1 MKYIL
6 SVFFLVLLF
15 MGCNNDFKNQSEPFS
30 ITLTS
35 TSNLQN
41 TAMSAAPRVPV
52 NARIILHSSSELK
65 ASTVTPNNIYIQ
77 QTNGTKVSIDLDYAN
92 QSITLLP
99 IIHLSPNIDYEIIIT
114 TGLQNSRGEHLS
126 HDYTIAF
133 TSTNQVDLTGPTL
146 YNTLPQDGNDVNPF
160 VQLFLQFSEPI
171 SPIDFDP
178 SAFKVYSEPTYTTE
192 VPGSVTLSG
201 SIIRFTPDENLL
213 FETGYRIQLS
223 TSSIYDLAGNSYL
236 GGSQEVVNF
245 GIYASGSETNNIT
258 LPELTQ
264 PYNLGGIAYTI
275 KSDGNI
281 LFVGGEN
288 GLHIYQYGNN
298 TLQLQAHLPYETV
311 GAVYSTDFN
320 ATAQRLYIASSKG
333 FHIVGTQLL
342 SEAELLSSYHVYNA
356 YENQVPI
363 YGLSINTNK
372 AYLAASSEG
381 LIALDITNE
390 LQPQSL
396 FRIDTDGTAFDV
408 IQMDSTLAL
417 ADFNQGTKIF
427 STSGQVF
434 TPPSPQGKGQDR
446 RLFPFPTTDIS
457 GNPSFDYYI
466 AAGIG
471 GIKYWDSYNG
481 FGDLPSTYAS
491 SYISDIVKNRE
502 NSSKNF
508 ANALGIGIAY
518 TSGSSVSTYQLLPYT
533 STTIGYLNDN
543 GTEIIFAADTN
554 GLLHMYKGN

>member
-6 SVFFLVLLF
+6 TVFLF
-15 MGCNNDFKNQSEPFS
+15 ISLFVGCNNEFKSQSEPFT
-30 ITLTS
+30 ITLIS
-35 TSNLQN
+35 TSDIQHS
-41 TAMSAAPRVPV
+41 AMRSATHVPV
-52 NARIILHSSSELK
+52 NARLILHSSDELK
-65 ASTVTPNNIYIQ
+65 VSTVTSQNIYIQ
-77 QTNGTKVSIDLDYAN
+77 QVHGTKVPLNLEYAN

-99 IIHLSPNIDYEIIIT
+99 ILHLIPNTDYEIIIT
-114 TGLQNSRGEHLS
+114 TTLQNSRGEHLS
-126 HDYTIAF
+126 RNYTIPF
-133 TSTNQVDLTGPTL
+133 TSNDQVDLTGPTL
-146 YNTLPQDGNDVNPF
+146 YNTLPQDSSNVNPF
-160 VQLFLQFSEPI
+160 VHLFLQFSEPI

-178 SAFKVYSEPTYTTE
+178 TAFKVYSEPTYTIE
-192 VPGSVTLSG
+192 VPGRVVLSG
-201 SIIRFTPDENLL
+201 SLIHFIPDNNLL
-213 FETGYRIQLS
+213 FETGYRIELI
-223 TSSIYDLAGNSYL
+223 TSSIYDLAGNPYL
-236 GGSQEVVNF
+236 GGSQEVINF
-245 GIYASGSETNNIT
+245 GVYASGSETNTLT
-258 LPELTQ
+258 LPELVA
-264 PYNLGGIAYTI
+264 PYELGGIAYTI

-288 GLHIYQYGNN
+288 GLHIYQYDNN
-298 TLQLQAHLPYETV
+298 TLQLQSHLSYETV

-320 ATAQRLYIASSKG
+320 ATTQRLYIASSKG
-333 FHIVGTQLL
+333 FHIVEKQMF
-342 SEAELLSSYHVYNA
+342 SEARVLSSYPVYNT
-356 YENQVPI
+356 YQNQVPV
-363 YGLSINTNK
+363 YGLTVQNNK

-381 LIALDITNE
+381 LIGLDISNE
-390 LQPQSL
+390 LRPRSL

-408 IQMDSTLAL
+408 INMDGMLAL
-417 ADFNQGTKIF
+417 ADFDQGTKLF

-491 SYISDIVKNRE
+491 SYISDIVKNEE
-502 NSSKNF
+502 NSSKNL

-518 TSGSSVSTYQLLPYT
+518 TSGSYVSTYQLLPYT
-533 STTIGYLNDN
+533 STTIGYLNSN
-543 GTEIIFAADTN
+543 GVEMIFAADTD